1 MTVTV
6 FMVDGFMGD
15 GFMADAEPHPEV
27 QRWPR

>member
-1 MTVTV
+1 MTVTM

-15 GFMADAEPHPEV
+15 TFIADAEPHPEV